1 MSNLL
6 MKQQGLHVPNSGET
20 TIYLRRHSMKVI
32 GSKTD
37 ATYPECVFA
46 RGIILDHRLYLN
58 IRPGKRT
65 GK

>member
-46 RGIILDHRLYLN
+46 RGNMLNHRRYLK
-58 IRPGKRT
+58 IRTGKRT
-65 GK
+65 GE